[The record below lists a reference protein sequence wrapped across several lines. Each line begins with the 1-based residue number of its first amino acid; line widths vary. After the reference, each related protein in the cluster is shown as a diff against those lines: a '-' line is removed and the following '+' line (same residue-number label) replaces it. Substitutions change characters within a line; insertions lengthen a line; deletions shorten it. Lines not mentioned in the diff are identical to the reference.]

1 MKWKTTP
8 PGNISNLTHVFGEVT
23 QCPLPEFLLPF
34 SSQWEDGKTC
44 YLFISGS
51 GERENRF
58 LGPVRACIAFQTS
71 SFLLISVSRGSKP
84 YREESRE
91 GQACRREWGQGRS
104 ALLLCFSQV
113 CPFGSPS
120 LDCRHMLSVPTLQ
133 EPTKATLLPRGPTVC
148 LRLSCKVP
156 SGVSLPPLVPR
167 PLTSKG
173 SEKSSGGLPKSPA
186 RVQRKMKAR
195 HSSSTAIGHSAI
207 SWE

>member
-8 PGNISNLTHVFGEVT
+8 PGNTSNLTHAFGEVT

-34 SSQWEDGKTC
+34 SSQWEDRKTC
-44 YLFISGS
+44 YLFTSGS

-91 GQACRREWGQGRS
+91 GQACRREWGQGRN
-104 ALLLCFSQV
+104 ALLLCSSQV
-113 CPFGSPS
+113 CPLGSPS
-120 LDCRHMLSVPTLQ
+120 LDCRHMLSVPSLQLSGNQ

-156 SGVSLPPLVPR
+156 SRGLPP
-167 PLTSKG
+167 
-173 SEKSSGGLPKSPA
+173 SPGPQA
-186 RVQRKMKAR
+186 SHQ
-195 HSSSTAIGHSAI
+195 
-207 SWE
+207 